1 MEVNEHDI
9 GVTLVCPGP
18 VQTDV
23 VANAFTEDVN
33 KVQLLGQI
41 LLNIRAISAKIN
53 YQNTTHSM
61 VTFSILFETSHF
73 NALLQVTRQLNS
85 QPFSKKS
92 LSHLVK
98 SC

>member
-61 VTFSILFETSHF
+61 VAFSILFETSHF
-73 NALLQVTRQLNS
+73 NALLQVTRRLNS

-92 LSHLVK
+92 LLHLVK

>member
-33 KVQLLGQI
+33 KVRDKCPARSTL
-41 LLNIRAISAKIN
+41 
-53 YQNTTHSM
+53 
-61 VTFSILFETSHF
+61 
-73 NALLQVTRQLNS
+73 
-85 QPFSKKS
+85 SKY
-92 LSHLVK
+92 L
-98 SC
+98 